1 MNVVKTLI
9 VLKLCVSKVLL
20 RSVLTTTYVHVFM
33 MVMMMMMIYPNSIQF
48 MGRVDGLCW
57 FGD

>member
-20 RSVLTTTYVHVFM
+20 RGVLTTTDVHVFM
-33 MVMMMMMIYPNSIQF
+33 MVMMMIYPNSVQF

>member
-33 MVMMMMMIYPNSIQF
+33 MVMMMMIYPNSIQF